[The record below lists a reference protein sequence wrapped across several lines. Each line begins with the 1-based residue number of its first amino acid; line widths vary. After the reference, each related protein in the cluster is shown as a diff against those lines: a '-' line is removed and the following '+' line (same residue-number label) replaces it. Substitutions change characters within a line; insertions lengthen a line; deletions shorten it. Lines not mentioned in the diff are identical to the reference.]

1 MTPSHVQSVC
11 VVHATA
17 CMHSSVYMHFCVFV
31 GVQAHICVCACVC
44 LLLCV
49 RVCVCA
55 CGCFC
60 ACVCA
65 CACVLRVYRD
75 RALLRKAS
83 FIFSPMGAMG
93 MAGLRRLLGTASP
106 APPSDAGHRGA
117 ACPYIGLGAAS
128 SCEEP
133 QQSRAQVRRERG
145 SKALLAVL
153 RRFLL
158 SNTLGDRRFPT
169 SAELSFEATEMCECS
184 VLQEVL
190 GTPTQANREGV

>member
-1 MTPSHVQSVC
+1 MYRVC
-11 VVHATA
+11 AWCMRLHACTQV
-17 CMHSSVYMHFCVFV
+17 CICIFVCLWVYKPIFV
-31 GVQAHICVCACVC
+31 CAHACVC
-44 LLLCV
+44 FC
-49 RVCVCA
+49 VCVCA